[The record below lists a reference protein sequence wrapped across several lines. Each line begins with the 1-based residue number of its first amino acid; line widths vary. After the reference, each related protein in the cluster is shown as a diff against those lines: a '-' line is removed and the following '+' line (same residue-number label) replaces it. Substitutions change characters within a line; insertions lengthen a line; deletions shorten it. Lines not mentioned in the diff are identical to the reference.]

1 MDDSGEW
8 IVIPEEGGEA
18 SGRGHE
24 RQDEND
30 DIWRQRDEA
39 SAMAAIYG
47 PSFSGISMTEWL
59 FQCEL
64 AKGVVGTMRVT
75 IPEDYPSNSAP
86 DVALDIPGSND
97 LAQARQSFLNDYVVG
112 NEVGFAW
119 GERFYQLC
127 RSSADQLQAIAMR
140 KRADRSSR
148 LEQLK
153 AAKTAMPAT
162 TPGAR
167 QQLHRPSDSID
178 LYCLAVREAYHRLCY
193 DDKVDGGPSRSELLA
208 ENRRLALA
216 AEQYKKQERQKHRL
230 WQQH

>member
-1 MDDSGEW
+1 MDDTGEW
-8 IVIPEEGGEA
+8 IVLPEEGGET

-24 RQDEND
+24 RPHESD
-30 DIWRQRDEA
+30 DICRQRDEA

-64 AKGVVGTMRVT
+64 AKGVVGTMRVI
-75 IPEDYPSNSAP
+75 IPKDYPSISAP
-86 DVALDIPGSND
+86 DLVLDIPGSND

-119 GERFYQLC
+119 GERFHQLC
-127 RSSADQLQAIAMR
+127 RSSADQLQAIAMK
-140 KRADRSSR
+140 KRADRSAR

-153 AAKTAMPAT
+153 TAKTSMPAS
-162 TPGAR
+162 TPEAR
-167 QQLHRPSDSID
+167 QQLHRPSNSIG
-178 LYCLAVREAYHRLCY
+178 LYCFAVREAYHKLRY
-193 DDKVDGGPSRSELLA
+193 DDKVDRGPSRIEILA

-216 AEQYKKQERQKHRL
+216 AEQHKKQERQKRRL
-230 WQQH
+230 WQQR